1 MGGGMKLKSALRWTA
16 IYRAVTVGSGVVMV
30 ALVGA
35 SLYLG
40 LDNTVRTLVW
50 GNPWS
55 LQGRALR
62 VVAQVLLVLVGVAQW
77 QLLSTVAY
85 FKTLTEATEEQMA
98 ERFDSE
104 KVKSEVLS
112 VLDDRLAEMQTELER
127 TRKEVQEIDGGGGPT
142 TQTPT
147 AGNTGDASAG
157 GFDFEN

>member
-1 MGGGMKLKSALRWTA
+1 MKLKSALRWTA
-16 IYRAVTVGSGVVMV
+16 IYRAVTLTSGVVML
-30 ALVGA
+30 AMVGA

-40 LDNTVRTLVW
+40 LDDTVRTLVY

-55 LQGRALR
+55 LRGQIGRVA
-62 VVAQVLLVLVGVAQW
+62 AQVLLVVVGFVQW
-77 QLLSTVAY
+77 QLLTTVAY

-127 TRKEVQEIDGGGGPT
+127 TRKQVEDLDSGGGPT
-142 TQTPT
+142 TQTPPT
-147 AGNTGDASAG
+147 GNAGDASAG